1 MKRSM
6 RLAILVASLV
16 VLVAGTALATQSPRL
31 GQQGPATASNEPEAP
46 PTAEE
51 LAHAVDRLA
60 AHGIDATAN
69 QLSNLAAEYGL
80 GGAVRLLA
88 WADAT
93 GMSVADLRALRDGGA
108 GWGKLAKDLDVH
120 PGLGWIMGNGG
131 GHGREGA
138 PGQLKPKPAGGD
150 DEADESPAE

>member
-1 MKRSM
+1 MKRSV
-6 RLAILVASLV
+6 RLAVLVASLV

-31 GQQGPATASNEPEAP
+31 GQQGPATASNEPDTP
-46 PTAEE
+46 PTADE
-51 LAHAVDRLA
+51 LARVADKLDA
-60 AHGIDATAN
+60 LGIDATTD
-69 QLSNLAAEYGL
+69 QLSALAAEYGL

-108 GWGKLAKDLDVH
+108 GWGSLAKDLDVH

-131 GHGREGA
+131 GNGRDGA

-150 DEADESPAE
+150 GDADESPAE